1 MVILRRFEATTAELA
16 VATAKL
22 RELVTQYETADATF
36 RQRLEKWEASVEEI
50 ARRLNNYFK
59 KYMSEL
65 QYRGSVE
72 LVKQGSLKDYEM
84 QMYVSFRD
92 NVDIHKLS
100 GQRHSGGER
109 AVSTIMY
116 LMALQELT
124 TAPFRVVDEINQ
136 VLTCLSIIFISCR
149 EWMKETN
156 DLYLIEL

>member
-1 MVILRRFEATTAELA
+1 MEAAS
-16 VATAKL
+16 AKL
-22 RELVTQYETADATF
+22 RDLVTKYETADATF
-36 RQRLEKWEASVEEI
+36 RQRLEKWEAAVEEI

-136 VLTCLSIIFISCR
+136 VA
-149 EWMKETN
+149 
-156 DLYLIEL
+156 

>member
-1 MVILRRFEATTAELA
+1 M
-16 VATAKL
+16 
-22 RELVTQYETADATF
+22 VTQYETADATF
-36 RQRLEKWEASVEEI
+36 RQRLEKWQNAVSEI
-50 ARRLNNYFK
+50 ARRLNSYFS

-65 QYRGSVE
+65 QYRGNVE
-72 LVKQGSLKDYEM
+72 LVQQGSLKDYEM

-92 NVDIHKLS
+92 NMDVHKLS

-136 VLTCLSIIFISCR
+136 VALSFNFLLGNGR
-149 EWMKETN
+149 KK
-156 DLYLIEL
+156 

>member
-1 MVILRRFEATTAELA
+1 MVTEF
-16 VATAKL
+16 
-22 RELVTQYETADATF
+22 ETADATF
-36 RQRLEKWEASVEEI
+36 RQRLEKWESSVGEI
-50 ARRLNNYFK
+50 ARRLHSYFS

-65 QYRGSVE
+65 QYRGAVE

-92 NVDIHKLS
+92 NVDVHKLS

-136 VLTCLSIIFISCR
+136 VPPPH
-149 EWMKETN
+149 
-156 DLYLIEL
+156 

>member
-1 MVILRRFEATTAELA
+1 M
-16 VATAKL
+16 
-22 RELVTQYETADATF
+22 VTQYETADATF
-36 RQRLEKWEASVEEI
+36 RQRLEKWQSSVTEI
-50 ARRLNNYFK
+50 ARRLHSYFS

-72 LVKQGSLKDYEM
+72 LVQQGSLKDYEM

-92 NVDIHKLS
+92 NMDEHKLS

-136 VLTCLSIIFISCR
+136 VHLLSLRSPFLLLTCSLSLLSG
-149 EWMKETN
+149 
-156 DLYLIEL
+156 DG